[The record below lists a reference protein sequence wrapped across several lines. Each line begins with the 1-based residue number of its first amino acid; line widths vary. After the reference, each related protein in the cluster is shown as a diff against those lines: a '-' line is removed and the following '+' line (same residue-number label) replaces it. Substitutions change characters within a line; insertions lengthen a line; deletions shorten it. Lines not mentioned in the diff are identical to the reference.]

1 MGSMQVLC
9 KMALAG
15 LAALGLWGASLLPA
29 MAGNSGN
36 QQAFSIEPVITFASR
51 SMAEDYTISIQWYGH
66 MDEAQSAGLEKLL
79 QPGFLLEES
88 AAGVVSLSSGGEG
101 SRLRGSWS
109 RLSGCHA
116 GEAFL
121 RLEAD
126 GTEARALAEAGS
138 RIDGWLRAAGAAGD
152 WSVKAAG
159 VWNGDAILHP
169 EDEVS
174 GLARTLLAAEKLETY
189 KDQGIVNALY
199 KTELIGF
206 KAEGTEAGFQTALH
220 RNSETGAW
228 NLAVGAPMLTGEF

>member
-1 MGSMQVLC
+1 MGSIQVLC

-36 QQAFSIEPVITFASR
+36 QQAFSIEPVIAFASM
-51 SMAEDYTISIQWYGH
+51 SMAGDYTVSIQWYGH
-66 MDEAQSAGLEKLL
+66 MDEAQSAGLKEQL
-79 QPGFLLEES
+79 QPGFLLVES
-88 AAGVVSLSSGGEG
+88 AAGVVSLSSAGEG

-109 RLSGCHA
+109 RLSGSHA
-116 GEAFL
+116 GEVFL

-126 GTEARALAEAGS
+126 ETDARALAEAGS
-138 RIDGWLRAAGAAGD
+138 RVDGWLRAAGAAGD

-159 VWNGDAILHP
+159 VWNGHAALQP
-169 EDEVS
+169 EDGVS

-189 KDQGIVNALY
+189 KDQGIVNTLY

-220 RNSETGAW
+220 RNSETGGW

>member
-36 QQAFSIEPVITFASR
+36 QQGFSIERVIAFASR

-66 MDEAQSAGLEKLL
+66 MDEAQSAGLKEQL
-79 QPGFLLEES
+79 QPGFLLVES
-88 AAGVVSLSSGGEG
+88 AAGVVSLSSAGEG

-109 RLSGCHA
+109 RLSGSHT
-116 GEAFL
+116 GEVFL

-126 GTEARALAEAGS
+126 GTDARALAEAGS
-138 RIDGWLRAAGAAGD
+138 RVDGWLREAGAAGD

-159 VWNGDAILHP
+159 VWSGDAALHP
-169 EDEVS
+169 EEEVS

-189 KDQGIVNALY
+189 KDQGIVNTLY

-220 RNSETGAW
+220 RNSETGGW

>member
-1 MGSMQVLC
+1 MGSIQGIC

-15 LAALGLWGASLLPA
+15 LAVLGLWGASLLPA

-36 QQAFSIEPVITFASR
+36 QQVFSIEPVIAFASG

-66 MDEAQSAGLEKLL
+66 MDEAQSAGLKELL
-79 QPGFLLEES
+79 QHGFLLEEA
-88 AAGVVSLSSGGEG
+88 AAGMVSLSSAGEG
-101 SRLRGSWS
+101 NSLRGNWS
-109 RLSGCHA
+109 RLSGSHA

-138 RIDGWLRAAGAAGD
+138 RIDGWLREAGAAGD
-152 WSVKAAG
+152 WSVKATG
-159 VWNGDAILHP
+159 VWNGGAAQHP
-169 EDEVS
+169 ENAVD
-174 GLARTLLAAEKLETY
+174 GLARTLLAAEELETY

-199 KTELIGF
+199 KTELIGL